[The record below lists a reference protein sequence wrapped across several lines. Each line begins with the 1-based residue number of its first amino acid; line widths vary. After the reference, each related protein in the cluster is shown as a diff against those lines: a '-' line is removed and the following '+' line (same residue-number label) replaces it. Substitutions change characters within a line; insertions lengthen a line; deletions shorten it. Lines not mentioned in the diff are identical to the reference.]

1 MGVLLGGGE
10 GVRFADLTV
19 GPPSVAFTVETFT
32 SASLERVVVQLLV
45 EPALAAPTV
54 AVAGKTFVRF
64 FRGCSLP
71 VSIPVVVKTRT
82 AVISSSPVLT
92 KALGMWGYGVAIVV
106 CVVFGTHDA
115 DVGVTVALTPSTN
128 NDMGD
133 PIVVGSQYLHKGNIR
148 GKVLILGP

>member
-10 GVRFADLTV
+10 GVRFADLTM
-19 GPPSVAFTVETFT
+19 GSPSVALTVKTFT

-64 FRGCSLP
+64 FRGGSFP

-92 KALGMWGYGVAIVV
+92 KALRMWGYRVAIVV

-133 PIVVGSQYLHKGNIR
+133 PIVVGSQHLHKGNIR
-148 GKVLILGP
+148 GKVLVLGL